1 MIPFNPSN
9 LPPGCTDADISR
21 NAGDDS
27 EECEKCDGTGQIWI
41 DDPNWPETEDQI
53 QIECPRCK
61 GEGRV

>member
-21 NAGDDS
+21 NAGGDG

-41 DDPNWPETEDQI
+41 YDRYELDMLVEV
-53 QIECPRCK
+53 ECPRCN
-61 GEGRV
+61 GEGRF